1 MCRIID
7 GLTAWED
14 GWRCAAEDILYLS
27 FSLSQGLHSDGADS
41 LPTYLPTYLPTFL
54 PSTYTR
60 INIASMPAIILPTQT
75 VDLVHQRRRRRTP
88 KNVLRVSHASAHAS
102 SGRRVPRRRPW

>member
-7 GLTAWED
+7 GLTAWD
-14 GWRCAAEDILYLS
+14 GRSCAAEDILYLS

-41 LPTYLPTYLPTFL
+41 LPTYLPACLS
-54 PSTYTR
+54 STYTR
-60 INIASMPAIILPTQT
+60 INIASMPAIILLTQT
-75 VDLVHQRRRRRTP
+75 VDLVHQRSRRRTP